1 MSMTALI
8 DSSHSWVSRGLDRCA
23 VLLSTGSLVFPVLRA
38 HALSVKYVWMR
49 KCNALV
55 QLHSWLHRDC
65 VCSRRS
71 TFVWDVAMGARREGL
86 VWLLVCLGRTFKSAC
101 LGLSI
106 SKLSLCVYL
115 RCCIVLG
122 VWTMFA
128 FLTLFLN
135 VYRRCSIR
143 WPPILGAAGGSC
155 VRCVCDEWFSC
166 FIRLM
171 HTCWYRRCD
180 GFARMIG
187 ACLYF

>member
-1 MSMTALI
+1 MFGC
-8 DSSHSWVSRGLDRCA
+8 VSVTHWFNCIPGYIAIAYVAGVVHLCGMLQWGQDVR
-23 VLLSTGSLVFPVLRA
+23 
-38 HALSVKYVWMR
+38 ALS
-49 KCNALV
+49 
-55 QLHSWLHRDC
+55 
-65 VCSRRS
+65 
-71 TFVWDVAMGARREGL
+71 G
-86 VWLLVCLGRTFKSAC
+86 LLVCLGRTFKSAC

-122 VWTMFA
+122 VWTMCA

-143 WPPILGAAGGSC
+143 LPPILGAAGGSC
-155 VRCVCDEWFSC
+155 VRCVSDEWFSC

-171 HTCWYRRCD
+171 HTCRYGRCD